1 MLCAHTWARS
11 QQMRLCVP
19 QAMMSAA
26 DSGSEEKVVDIT
38 ELLRGMPSDLV
49 FTDDDWEEDE
59 ETSA

>member
-1 MLCAHTWARS
+1 
-11 QQMRLCVP
+11 MRIGVL

-26 DSGSEEKVVDIT
+26 GSSSEEKVVDIT